1 MSLSGIVTRNW
12 RLKLAALTLAVLL
25 WITMR
30 LSDDRVSRLEIP
42 AVAVRVDQ
50 VASDWRLQG
59 EPSPSTVDIT
69 VTGPMRDLLRVAMAE
84 PVVVVP
90 LDSVPT
96 EDLVLELAP
105 DWVWNVDQSSVIV
118 EDFAPSSVRL
128 LFERYKVEDIPVTP
142 RLIGRLPDSL
152 ALVAEPR
159 TSLLFAQV
167 RGPASE
173 IDALQTV
180 FLEPFDLRSVTES
193 GRIEVA
199 VDTTRMAGLDVT
211 PRITTLL
218 VEVATRESRA
228 IGPVPIEIVGGG
240 NDLVADPATVNIT
253 LSGASVVL
261 DRSDP
266 TDVVPSVFADSSETQ
281 RLAVEVHGLAPF
293 LDAVAEP
300 DSVTVR
306 KTGSQ

>member
-1 MSLSGIVTRNW
+1 MSLSSVITRNW

-25 WITMR
+25 WITLR

-59 EPSPSTVDIT
+59 EPSPSTVDMT
-69 VTGPMRDLLRVAMAE
+69 VTGPMRDLLRVAMAA

-128 LFERYKVEDIPVTP
+128 IFERIKVDDIPVTP

-159 TSLLFAQV
+159 TNLLFAQV
-167 RGPASE
+167 RGSASE

-180 FLEPFDLRSVTES
+180 FLEPFDLRSVTGS
-193 GRIEVA
+193 GPIEVA
-199 VDTTRMAGLDVT
+199 VDTTRLAGLDVT
-211 PRITTLL
+211 PRVATLL
-218 VEVATRESRA
+218 VEVATRETQVV
-228 IGPVPIEIVGGG
+228 GPVPVEIVGGG
-240 NDLVADPATVNIT
+240 DDLVAEPAAVNVR
-253 LSGASVVL
+253 LSGAGVLLDGSEATSVLVN
-261 DRSDP
+261 
-266 TDVVPSVFADSSETQ
+266 VPADSLETQ
-281 RLAVEVHGLAPF
+281 RLAVEVHGLALF
-293 LDAVAEP
+293 VDGTAEP
-300 DSVTVR
+300 DSITVR
-306 KTGSQ
+306 QTGSR